1 MLRARAAY
9 DAVSLMHNPKK
20 SFLGQRRAGFW
31 GVDIDG
37 EKGLLRASQKRLWP
51 TMLITL
57 RICSLGLCTVS
68 LLESIAGMWVSLLG
82 VRRRLYSLMDVMFE
96 PLRMSSRPNNVIRFS
111 DAMTSELASVAVLGT
126 LAVVN
131 LRARFAN
138 FVVATDASS
147 EVITWCQS
155 SH

>member
-1 MLRARAAY
+1 
-9 DAVSLMHNPKK
+9 
-20 SFLGQRRAGFW
+20 
-31 GVDIDG
+31 
-37 EKGLLRASQKRLWP
+37 
-51 TMLITL
+51 
-57 RICSLGLCTVS
+57 
-68 LLESIAGMWVSLLG
+68 
-82 VRRRLYSLMDVMFE
+82 
-96 PLRMSSRPNNVIRFS
+96 
-111 DAMTSELASVAVLGT
+111 MTSELASVAVLGT